1 MKVVLINTSDSGG
14 GAAIACKRLMEALTL
29 EGIDVRMLVMT
40 KKSQLMQIQAFKE
53 SKYQKYAALFRFM
66 YERLSFVLHERD
78 KSVRFAFSPANIGVD
93 ISNHPWIQEADIV
106 HIHWINGGFL
116 SLKSL
121 NTLLEKKK
129 NHLFTF
135 HDMWLFTGG
144 CHYASDCKNFET
156 ECHHCPFLKNPSKN
170 DLSSKVWNKKASL
183 FSTKKLNIVCCS
195 EWLAKTAQK
204 SSLLQN
210 ANIQNI
216 PNPISLIDFKP
227 KDKTEI
233 RTNLEIPTEDFVLLF
248 GAANINDKR
257 KGFVYLLDA
266 LKLLNERDQI
276 SKKITVAIFG
286 KAKDFDTSQIPFQ
299 VVNLGQISSLEKM
312 TEVYAMADLFI
323 LPSLEDNLPNT
334 VMESL
339 ACGTPVVAFD
349 IGGIP
354 EMVEHEK
361 TGIIVDE
368 ISAET
373 LANGILKAI
382 ESHDIEK
389 WSSNARHKVEE
400 EYNQQTVAQKYIQ
413 VYNNIIET
421 HEAKSTH

>member
-40 KKSQLMQIQAFKE
+40 KKSQIVQIQAFKK
-53 SKYQKYAALFRFM
+53 SKYNKYASLFRFM
-66 YERLSFVLHERD
+66 YERLSFVFHEKD

-93 ISNHPWIQEADIV
+93 ISNHPWIKEADIV

-116 SLKSL
+116 SLRSL
-121 NTLLEKKK
+121 NKLLEKKK
-129 NHLFTF
+129 NHVFTF

-144 CHYASDCKNFET
+144 CHYAGDCINYET
-156 ECHHCPFLKNPSKN
+156 QCHHCQFLKRPSEN

-183 FSTKKLNIVCCS
+183 FKEKKLNIVCCS
-195 EWLAKTAQK
+195 EWLAKTARK

-216 PNPISLIDFKP
+216 PNPISLIEFKP
-227 KDKTEI
+227 KDKTET
-233 RTNLEIPTEDFVLLF
+233 REKLQIPTKDFVLLF

-266 LKLLNERDQI
+266 LKILKEKNQI
-276 SKKITVAIFG
+276 KTKLTIAVFG
-286 KAKDFDTSQIPFQ
+286 KAKDFDPNQIPFP
-299 VVNLGQISSLEKM
+299 VINLGQISSLEKM
-312 TEVYAMADLFI
+312 AEVYAMADLFI

-339 ACGTPVVAFD
+339 ACGTPVVAFN

-354 EMVEHEK
+354 EMVEHKK
-361 TGIIVDE
+361 TGIIVDK

-382 ESHDIEK
+382 QSPDIEK

-400 EYNQQTVAQKYIQ
+400 EYNQQAVAQKYIK

-421 HEAKSTH
+421 HEA

>member
-40 KKSQLMQIQAFKE
+40 KKSQIVQIQAFKK
-53 SKYQKYAALFRFM
+53 SKYNKYASLFRFM
-66 YERLSFVLHERD
+66 YERLSFVFHEKD

-93 ISNHPWIQEADIV
+93 ISNHPWIKEADIV

-121 NTLLEKKK
+121 NKLLEKKK
-129 NHLFTF
+129 NHVFTF

-144 CHYASDCKNFET
+144 CHYAGDCINYET
-156 ECHHCPFLKNPSKN
+156 QCHHCPFLKRPSEN

-183 FSTKKLNIVCCS
+183 FKEKKLNIVCCS
-195 EWLAKTAQK
+195 EWLAKTARK
-204 SSLLQN
+204 SSLLQD

-216 PNPISLIDFKP
+216 PNPISLIEFKP

-233 RTNLEIPTEDFVLLF
+233 REKLQIPTKDFVLLF

-266 LKLLNERDQI
+266 LKILKEKNQI
-276 SKKITVAIFG
+276 KTKLTIAVFG
-286 KAKDFDTSQIPFQ
+286 KAKDFDPNQIPFP
-299 VVNLGQISSLEKM
+299 VINLGQISSLEKM
-312 TEVYAMADLFI
+312 AEVYAMADLFI

-339 ACGTPVVAFD
+339 ACGTPVVAFN

-361 TGIIVDE
+361 TGIIVDKV
-368 ISAET
+368 SAET

-382 ESHDIEK
+382 QSPNISQ
-389 WSSNARHKVEE
+389 WSSNARRKVEE
-400 EYNQQTVAQKYIQ
+400 EYNQQAVAQKYIK

-421 HEAKSTH
+421 HEA

>member
-40 KKSQLMQIQAFKE
+40 KKSQLIQIQAFKKT
-53 SKYQKYAALFRFM
+53 KYQNYLSFFRFAF
-66 YERLSFVLHERD
+66 ERLSFLFHERD

-93 ISNHPWIQEADIV
+93 ISTHPWIKEADIV

-121 NTLLEKKK
+121 YKLLEKKK
-129 NHLFTF
+129 HHVFTL

-144 CHYASDCKNFET
+144 CHYAGDCPNFENK
-156 ECHHCPFLKNPSKN
+156 CQNCPFLKNPSSH
-170 DLSSKVWNKKASL
+170 DLSSKIWTKKMKL
-183 FSTKKLNIVCCS
+183 FGSKKLNVVCCS
-195 EWLAKTAQK
+195 EWLAKTAKK
-204 SSLLQN
+204 SSLLKN

-227 KDKTEI
+227 KDKISI
-233 RTNLEIPTEDFVLLF
+233 REKLQIPSNDFVILF

-257 KGFVYLLDA
+257 KGFSYLLDA
-266 LKLLNERDQI
+266 LNILNSQNQI
-276 SKKITVAIFG
+276 ISNLTIAVFG
-286 KAKDFDTSQIPFQ
+286 KAKDFDTSQIPFS

-312 TEVYAMADLFI
+312 TEVYAMADLFV

-334 VMESL
+334 VMESM
-339 ACGTPVVAFD
+339 ACGTPVVAFN

-361 TGIIVDE
+361 TGIIVNE
-368 ISAET
+368 ISADA
-373 LANGILKAI
+373 LANGILKSI
-382 ESHDIEK
+382 QNQDINQ
-389 WSSNARHKVEE
+389 WSCNARHKVEA
-400 EYNQQTVAQKYIQ
+400 EYNQQTVAQKYIN
-413 VYNNIIET
+413 VYNHIIENN
-421 HEAKSTH
+421 EK